1 MKGKMKKEIVQ
12 DKLTNAL
19 ARYHLSAAEAVK
31 LFSLPRSTFSA
42 NQCSRVPR
50 VEKLLFLSQYL
61 QLDPEFFFS
70 EMPIEIAEMASPEEI
85 ERKLKQARFEVTVD
99 RLFRLCQ
106 EKGKTIYD
114 FALRYDRLTCDER
127 TGFMRMT
134 VDKLVSLSEGLSVDP
149 RVLLFGEAFQP
160 VPYPVTEAMLELLR
174 RDIELRK
181 KVYSMMS
188 VGPGGIL

>member
-1 MKGKMKKEIVQ
+1 MEKETVQ
-12 DKLTNAL
+12 DKLTKVL
-19 ARYHLSAAEAVK
+19 ARYHLSAAEATK
-31 LFSLPRSTFSA
+31 LFSIPSSALSA
-42 NQCSRVPR
+42 NRCLRAPH

-70 EMPIEIAEMASPEEI
+70 EMPIEIAEMVSPEEI
-85 ERKLKQARFEVTVD
+85 ERKLEQARGEVLVE

-114 FALRYDRLTCDER
+114 FALRYDRLTRDER
-127 TGFMRMT
+127 TGFLRMT
-134 VDKLVSLSEGLSVDP
+134 VDKLLSISEGLSVDP
-149 RVLLFGEAFQP
+149 RVLLFGEAFQS

-174 RDIELRK
+174 QDIELRK

-188 VGPGGIL
+188 VGSGGIL

>member
-1 MKGKMKKEIVQ
+1 MEKKNVQ
-12 DKLTNAL
+12 DKLTKTL
-19 ARYHLSAAEAVK
+19 ARFHLSAAEAAK
-31 LFSLPRSTFSA
+31 FFSLPRSTISA
-42 NQCSRVPR
+42 NRCSRNPR
-50 VEKLLFLSQYL
+50 VEKLLFISKYL

-70 EMPIEIAEMASPEEI
+70 EMPIEIAEMAPPEEI
-85 ERKLKQARFEVTVD
+85 VRKLEQARFEVTVE

-114 FALRYDRLTCDER
+114 FSLRYDRLTRDEQ

-134 VDKLVSLSEGLSVDP
+134 VDKLLSLSEGLSVDP

-160 VPYPVTEAMLELLR
+160 VPYPITEAMLELLR
-174 RDIELRK
+174 QDIELRK

-188 VGPGGIL
+188 VGSGGIL